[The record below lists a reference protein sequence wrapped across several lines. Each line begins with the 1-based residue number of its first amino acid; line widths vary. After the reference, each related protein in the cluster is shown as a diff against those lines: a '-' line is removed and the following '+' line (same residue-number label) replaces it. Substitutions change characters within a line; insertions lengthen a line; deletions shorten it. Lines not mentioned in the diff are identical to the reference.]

1 MFRGRT
7 MNHLELTKWLL
18 KVRDALA
25 EQDEVRRNRM
35 LLAADRFLNRGQAAA
50 ARILGDTNRKRGRRR
65 MLDHSSSPNE
75 GSNHVQGI
83 N

>member
-50 ARILGDTNRKRGRRR
+50 ARILGDTNRERGRAGNAR
-65 MLDHSSSPNE
+65 PF
-75 GSNHVQGI
+75 VQPKQGI
-83 N
+83 EPRARN